1 MSPVL
6 SSWILTSQTV
16 TVNPQVAVSP
26 LGLVAVQLTAVAP
39 TAKLEPDD
47 GAQVMVALSSFD
59 VGDEKLTATVAWSGL
74 AVTAVIL
81 AGQAMVSGS
90 LILKIIASVS
100 DWVAP
105 VV

>member
-1 MSPVL
+1 
-6 SSWILTSQTV
+6 
-16 TVNPQVAVSP
+16 
-26 LGLVAVQLTAVAP
+26 
-39 TAKLEPDD
+39 
-47 GAQVMVALSSFD
+47 MVALSSFD